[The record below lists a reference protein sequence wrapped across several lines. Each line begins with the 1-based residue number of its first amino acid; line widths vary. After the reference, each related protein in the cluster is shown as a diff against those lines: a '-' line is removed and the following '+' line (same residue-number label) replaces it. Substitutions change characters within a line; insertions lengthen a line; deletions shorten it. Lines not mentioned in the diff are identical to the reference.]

1 MMKTQ
6 DNMGSHFYHLGN
18 NVIFEDGVE
27 ISRPQEV
34 SLGDLTYVQ
43 RDCFFNI
50 PIRRETDHPKIEVW
64 ENCGIGKRCVIS
76 AVNRIVIQD
85 RVLIG
90 ANVHITDHDHE
101 YREVGI
107 PVMFQGVTTTQAEV
121 VIGRGSWIANNC
133 VIVGNVHIG
142 RGCVIGANSVVNRDI
157 PDYCV
162 AVGAPAR
169 VVKCFDWING
179 KWLKINRKIQLTQ
192 LLEARKTHKPLFTVA
207 VLVGDDPEILDASL
221 DSICREI
228 GNDSIFEILVC
239 SNEQG
244 ISFQEITQRYVKEYK
259 NVRPAGKKESTNFD
273 LAYLEAVERAS
284 GEYVTVVNDSE
295 PFAKNLFYHIVNA
308 LYQNPNCAVL
318 FLQNANQIFTT
329 KPGKGWDDYTR
340 DTLQQP
346 YRSSL
351 ATLHVG
357 EVNRLTDK
365 ERFAGSG
372 LNHVYLQHQLLSRN
386 RNYSISSGIVFV
398 QDENSL
404 QQSEENKKLEGRY
417 QALLRNLKPS
427 A

>member
-1 MMKTQ
+1 MIKSHE
-6 DNMGSHFYHLGN
+6 NFESHFYHLGK
-18 NVIFEDGVE
+18 NVIFEDGIE
-27 ISRPQEV
+27 ISRPQDV

-43 RDCFFNI
+43 RDSFFNI
-50 PIRRETDHPKIEVW
+50 PVRQETDHPRIDVW

-90 ANVHITDHDHE
+90 ANVHISDHDHE
-101 YREVGI
+101 YREVGVPI
-107 PVMFQGVTTTQAEV
+107 MFQGVTTTQAEV

-169 VVKCFDWING
+169 VIKCFDRVNG
-179 KWLKINRKIQLTQ
+179 KWLRINRKIQLTQ
-192 LLEARKTHKPLFTVA
+192 LLEARETHKPLLTIA
-207 VLVGDDPEILDASL
+207 VLAGDRPEVLDTCL

-239 SNEQG
+239 SNG
-244 ISFQEITQRYVKEYK
+244 NGVSFQEIMQRYLAKCK
-259 NVRPAGKKESTNFD
+259 NVKPVENKGKTNFD
-273 LAYLEAVERAS
+273 LAYIEAIEHAH
-284 GEYVTVVNDSE
+284 GDYITVINDSDR
-295 PFAKNLFYHIVNA
+295 FAKNLFYHIVNA

-318 FLQNANQIFTT
+318 FLQNANQIFTI
-329 KPGKGWDDYTR
+329 KPGKGWDDYTH

-357 EVNRLTDK
+357 EVNRLADK
-365 ERFAGSG
+365 ERLVGSG
-372 LNHVYLQHQLLSRN
+372 LNHVFLQYQLLGRSRN
-386 RNYSISSGIVFV
+386 YCISSGIVFV
-398 QDENSL
+398 ENESGL
-404 QQSEENKKLEGRY
+404 QQSEKDKMLEDQY
-417 QALLRNLKPS
+417 HTLLQSFKPL